1 MKIPLDLLLPLL
13 LGAALSCLSLA
24 TPANVSASPIDDVA
38 AGGITIHGIPADT
51 VDSDTVPDDTYAD
64 PQVRRL
70 VREAR
75 AVRERRDTTLRSHEV
90 TWRERVYI
98 GVSSER
104 FRRERALLHQQ
115 RAARVRWSLAGDRT
129 VRWLGTRRQ
138 SPVADTRVEFTS
150 EFDFL
155 DPGSDRLFLGGG
167 WAVHPLADSAAF
179 HYRYRHGDTL
189 GIRTADRRVTL
200 VEVVVEPRE
209 ARFDLVAGSFWFDA
223 DSGVLARAAYRP
235 AKSYDLEQDDP
246 EDAEDVPG
254 LLRPIRAA
262 VDYVVVDYSLQELRW
277 WLPRRM
283 AFEGRL
289 QLGAIAGFPFQA
301 EWSFEDYEVNA
312 PDRLVRPGPLEV
324 GWRRVVRTRSSD
336 SVRRVEIEG
345 SDTVSVETWARG
357 EEDAGEDEAAA
368 DEEAEDDTAPIDP
381 VDELEPGDWRRLV
394 VVIPP
399 ADSLRSAPEL
409 PEPFGRGELAFD
421 PDELSDLRDR
431 ISSADV
437 PRVGLPGPRL
447 EWGSRLLRYNRVEA
461 LSAGA
466 RLRVPVGAATR
477 LEASLRLGVADLEPN
492 VELGWRHEGFRGE
505 AGVTVYRRLRAA
517 GDWGAPLGF
526 GNSMNTLLLGYD
538 DGLYY
543 RTLGAQ
549 VTGRTRLGRVRLSGA
564 AFGERHRSATRG
576 TDVTLPGLFGDDLRP
591 NIRAEAGSVAGVRG
605 ELRFQSGVDPTAT
618 VVSGRAWGEGAAGD
632 FDYGRG
638 ALSVGLTTPTAR
650 RWVGAVEA
658 AAGTT
663 SGGPPLQRQ
672 WFLGGSYTLRGF
684 EAGAVSGAAFW
695 MGRVEVSRR
704 IPVGAGPE
712 TEDGGRLL
720 RAAAFLDAGWAGAR
734 GDFGDGEPSL
744 GAGAGVSILDG
755 LFRLDVA
762 RGFTGGGDWRL
773 HLYSDGLL

>member
-1 MKIPLDLLLPLL
+1 MTVPLHLPLHLL

-24 TPANVSASPIDDVA
+24 TPATVTATAFDDVA
-38 AGGITIHGIPADT
+38 ADGITIHGIVADT
-51 VDSDTVPDDTYAD
+51 VDSDTIPDDTYAD
-64 PQVRRL
+64 AQVRRL

-75 AVRERRDTTLRSHEV
+75 AARERRDSTLRSHEV

-129 VRWLGTRRQ
+129 VRWLGARSQ
-138 SPVADTRVEFTS
+138 SPAGEAEIEFTS

-155 DPGSDRLFLGGG
+155 DPGSDRLFVGDG

-246 EDAEDVPG
+246 EDAQDMPG
-254 LLRPIRAA
+254 LFRPVRAA

-277 WLPRRM
+277 WLPQRM

-289 QLGAIAGFPFQA
+289 ELGAIAGFPFQA

-312 PDRLVRPGPLEV
+312 PDRLTPAGPQEE
-324 GWRRVVRTRSSD
+324 GWRRIVRTRSAD
-336 SVRRVEIEG
+336 SVRTVEIEG
-345 SDTVSVETWARG
+345 PDTVSVETVARR
-357 EEDAGEDEAAA
+357 EEDA
-368 DEEAEDDTAPIDP
+368 DEETEGDTTPPDT

-394 VVIPP
+394 VVVPP
-399 ADSLRSAPEL
+399 ADSLRAAPEL

-431 ISSADV
+431 ISAADV

-447 EWGSRLLRYNRVEA
+447 AWGSRLLRYNRVEA

-466 RLRVPVGAATR
+466 RLQVPVGAATR
-477 LEASLRLGVADLEPN
+477 LEASLRLGLADLEPN
-492 VELGWRHEGFRGE
+492 AELGWRHEGFRGE
-505 AGVTVYRRLRAA
+505 AGVTVYRRLRPA

-543 RTLGAQ
+543 RTLGAE
-549 VTGRTRLGRVRLSGA
+549 VTGRTQLGRVRLSGA

-576 TDVTLPGLFGDDLRP
+576 TNVTLPGLFGDDLRP

-638 ALSVGLTTPTAR
+638 AVSVGLTTPTAR

-663 SGGPPLQRQ
+663 SGRPPLQRQ

-684 EAGAVSGAAFW
+684 EAGAVSGEAFW
-695 MGRVEVSRR
+695 MGRLEVSRR
-704 IPVGAGPE
+704 IPVGAEPE
-712 TEDGGRLL
+712 TEEGGRLL
-720 RAAAFLDAGWAGAR
+720 RAATFLDAGWAGAR
-734 GDFGDGEPSL
+734 EDFGAGEPSL

-755 LFRLDVA
+755 LLRVDVA